1 MVQGIPEGMGAQEP
15 PAAGGEA
22 AAPAP
27 AQPAAG
33 GAAAAPAAAGGEQP
47 AVAAAPA
54 APAGVPQNL
63 FQVPLS
69 APRTAHTLTS
79 LAQLAQQQQ
88 QQAQAANPLAGG
100 RVNLQALANSGQLG
114 QLRTLVQNNPQMLQP
129 LIQQLAAQDPQLAAA
144 VTANPELLFQ
154 ILGGQADA
162 EGDDAMEGDAQGGI
176 PPGAHVIE
184 LTQNERA
191 AVERVSAACRV
202 PRDDR

>member
-1 MVQGIPEGMGAQEP
+1 MGAQEP

-22 AAPAP
+22 AAPAAA

-33 GAAAAPAAAGGEQP
+33 GAAAAPAAAGAEQP
-47 AVAAAPA
+47 AAAAPA

-69 APRTAHTLTS
+69 AHRTAHTLTAR
-79 LAQLAQQQQ
+79 AQLAQQQQ

-154 ILGGQADA
+154 ILGVGLAA

-191 AVERVSAACRV
+191 AVERVSARV
-202 PRDDR
+202 PRLRDDR